1 MTLQDRM
8 NTKNEGKGDTVGP
21 GVKKEGVREVKVNA
35 MPWFHGKISRE
46 VAEKLLNPRKDGLFL
61 VRESTN
67 FPGDYTLCVCFENR
81 VEHYRIIFQDD
92 KITIDE
98 EEYFDNLTKLVE
110 HYQEDADGLCTTLGE
125 PLSREGGGVA
135 YSVDKTAFEQAG
147 WTIKREEITLQEK
160 IGKGEFGDVRL
171 GNYRGQK
178 VAVKE
183 LIKDTS
189 IATQKFLTE
198 AKVMTSLQHENLVR
212 LLGLVIEE
220 GKGGGKSKIFLVTE
234 FMGKG
239 SLLEYLRSRGRQCVT
254 KKDQI
259 GFAFDTCCGMAYLES
274 RHVVHRDLAARNV
287 LLSDDGQAKV
297 ADFGLASTDGATIE
311 SGKLPIKWTAPEALR
326 HSQFSNKSDMW
337 SFGILLWEIYS
348 FGRVP
353 YPRIPLGDVVK
364 HVEKGYQME
373 APEGCP
379 AQVYTIMKD
388 AWELDPEKRPTFSS
402 SRDSLDIFKT
412 QNPQ

>member
-1 MTLQDRM
+1 MTLLQDRM
-8 NTKNEGKGDTVGP
+8 PLHTES
-21 GVKKEGVREVKVNA
+21 KEGVGGGEVKGHA

-46 VAEKLLNPRKDGLFL
+46 VAEKLLSPRKDGLFL

-67 FPGDYTLCVCFENR
+67 FPGDYTLCVCFEAR

-98 EEYFDNLTKLVE
+98 EEYFENLIQLVE
-110 HYQEDADGLCTTLGE
+110 HYQEDADGLCTSLGAAL
-125 PLSREGGGVA
+125 PREGGGVS

-147 WTIKREEITLQEK
+147 WTIKREDVTLQEK

-171 GNYRGQK
+171 GTYRGQK

-183 LIKDTS
+183 LIKDSS
-189 IATQKFLTE
+189 IATQNFLGE

-220 GKGGGKSKIFLVTE
+220 GGGNSGVRSKIFLVTE

-239 SLLEYLRSRGRQCVT
+239 SLLEYLRSRGRQYVT

-259 GFAFDTCCGMAYLES
+259 GFAVDTAQGMAYLES

-297 ADFGLASTDGATIE
+297 ADFGLASCDGATID

-326 HSQFSNKSDMW
+326 QSQFSSKSDMW
-337 SFGILLWEIYS
+337 SFGVLLWEIYS

-353 YPRIPLGDVVK
+353 YPRIPMGDIVK

-388 AWELDPEKRPTFSS
+388 AWELEPEKRPTFAD
-402 SRDSLDIFKT
+402 SRDSLDLFRT

>member
-8 NTKNEGKGDTVGP
+8 SKSDGKESV
-21 GVKKEGVREVKVNA
+21 EGVEVKVNH

-46 VAEKLLNPRKDGLFL
+46 VAERLLTPRKDGLFL

-67 FPGDYTLCVCFENR
+67 FPGDYTLCVCFESR

-98 EEYFDNLTKLVE
+98 EEYFGNLTQLVD
-110 HYQEDADGLCTTLGE
+110 HYQEDADGLCTSLGE
-125 PLSREGGGVA
+125 PLVREGGGVA

-147 WTIKREEITLQEK
+147 WTIKREDITLQEK

-171 GNYRGQK
+171 GHYRGQK

-189 IATQKFLTE
+189 IATQNFLGE
-198 AKVMTSLQHENLVR
+198 AKVMTSLQHDNLVR
-212 LLGLVIEE
+212 LLGLVIED
-220 GKGGGKSKIFLVTE
+220 GSGSVRSKIFLVTE
-234 FMGKG
+234 YMGRG
-239 SLLEYLRSRGRQCVT
+239 SLLEYLRSRGRQYVT

-259 GFAFDTCCGMAYLES
+259 GFAVDTSTGMAYLES
-274 RHVVHRDLAARNV
+274 KHVVHRDLAARNV

-297 ADFGLASTDGATIE
+297 ADFGLASSDGETID
-311 SGKLPIKWTAPEALR
+311 SGKLPIKWTAPESLR
-326 HSQFSNKSDMW
+326 LSQFSNKSDMW

-379 AQVYTIMKD
+379 AQVYTVMKD
-388 AWELDPEKRPTFSS
+388 AWELDPEKRPTFSAS
-402 SRDSLDIFKT
+402 NESLDQFRT

>member
-1 MTLQDRM
+1 MGMTQENKMGDVG
-8 NTKNEGKGDTVGP
+8 KSGPASEGNKGH
-21 GVKKEGVREVKVNA
+21 VKVNS
-35 MPWFHGKISRE
+35 MPWFHGKISRD
-46 VAEKLLNPRKDGLFL
+46 VAEKLLNPRVDGLFL

-67 FPGDYTLCVCFENR
+67 FPGDYTLCVCFEER
-81 VEHYRIIFQDD
+81 VEHYRIIFKDN

-98 EEYFDNLTKLVE
+98 EEYFENLTKLVE
-110 HYQEDADGLCTTLGE
+110 HYKADADGLCTSLGAHLTGE
-125 PLSREGGGVA
+125 AGKAA

-147 WTIKREEITLQEK
+147 WTIRSEEITLSEK

-171 GNYRGQK
+171 GNYNGQK

-183 LIKDTS
+183 LIKDSS
-189 IATQKFLTE
+189 IATQKFLAE
-198 AKVMTSLQHENLVR
+198 ARVMTTLQHENLVR
-212 LLGLVIEE
+212 LLGLVNDD
-220 GKGGGKSKIFLVTE
+220 GKGGKSKILLVTE
-234 FMGKG
+234 YMGKG
-239 SLLEYLRSRGRQCVT
+239 SLLEYLRSRGRQYVS

-274 RHVVHRDLAARNV
+274 MHVVHRDLAARNV
-287 LLSDDGQAKV
+287 LLSDQGVAKV
-297 ADFGLASTDGATIE
+297 SDFGLASTDGDTQE

-326 HSQFSNKSDMW
+326 HSQFSAKSDMW
-337 SFGILLWEIYS
+337 SFGVLLWEIYS

-353 YPRIPLGDVVK
+353 YPRIPLADVVK

-379 AQVYTIMKD
+379 QQVYAVMKD
-388 AWELDPEKRPTFSS
+388 AWALEPNKRPSFSEAKVSLNTF
-402 SRDSLDIFKT
+402 LT